1 MDPNQPARGVLLLV
15 RMFLTTAA
23 VALSSYACVVLS
35 IERET
40 FFSPIWPASGL
51 AFAAVLFWGPW
62 MIPAIYAGVAI
73 CNALWDFTAPLTW
86 IGPFGII
93 FEAVGTLWLLT
104 RWLGPRP
111 RLTDLRS
118 ALAFLAAPWLPVAIN
133 SMFGCFLLYLGGDHD
148 PARCVRESPL
158 FIAAN
163 GSTIVLIGSALAAWT
178 TRPDAAWWRRFI
190 VLAAITLASAGWL
203 LLADSPVTPYALVL
217 PLLAAAIMLGVQGT
231 AVLLL
236 ACALLAIGAAL
247 ESLGPLAAG
256 GRAASFLPVYS
267 WLAVMTLASL
277 PVAATLGAHRT
288 RWRTVA
294 AGAKSAQLVFWSWHH
309 DAGVQVET
317 GTEACPLDARRR
329 LNLEPS
335 QLFRD
340 DSAEG
345 LLETMVDDRPLLSS
359 WIITDRDA
367 AGWPVE
373 ARGLLF
379 DLSARLSLE
388 KARQQAWQSEIEL
401 RNIRASLTPHLL
413 FNCLAAVR
421 GIVRS
426 DPDRARAFIDHLAR
440 FLRDSTNMQSRET
453 VPLLDEWQLCEDFL
467 ALQAMRYERDLP
479 RLVEIEGSAYQGRLP
494 PMMLLNLV
502 ENAVKH
508 GRIDQQ
514 YPLRL
519 RARLADGRLH
529 VTIVNHGPLG
539 PSPVDRPG
547 GLGIARARL
556 TALYGTD
563 ASLDIR
569 QEGGE
574 VIAAMTVPATPDHP

>member
-1 MDPNQPARGVLLLV
+1 MDPNRPAQGVFLLV

-23 VALSSYACVVLS
+23 LALSSYVCVVLS

-73 CNALWDFTAPLTW
+73 SNALWDFTAPLTW

-118 ALAFLAAPWLPVAIN
+118 ALAFLAAPWLPVALN
-133 SMFGCFLLYLGGDHD
+133 SMFGCLLLYFGGDHD

-158 FIAAN
+158 FMAAN

-178 TRPDAAWWRRFI
+178 TRPDAAWWRRFT
-190 VLAAITLASAGWL
+190 VLAAITLAAGGWL
-203 LLADSPVTPYALVL
+203 LLSVNPITPYAFVL

-236 ACALLAIGAAL
+236 VAAVLATGTAL
-247 ESLGPLAAG
+247 ESMGPLAAD
-256 GRAASFLPVYS
+256 GRAVSFLPMYS

-277 PVAATLGAHRT
+277 PVAATLGAYRA

-294 AGAKSAQLVFWSWHH
+294 GGAESAKLVFWSWHR
-309 DAGVQVET
+309 DTGVQFDT
-317 GTEACPLDARRR
+317 GADACPLDVSRPVKVG
-329 LNLEPS
+329 PS

-340 DSAEG
+340 EPAQG
-345 LLETMVDDRPLLSS
+345 LLETSVDDRPLLSS
-359 WIITDRDA
+359 WIITRRDA
-367 AGWPVE
+367 SGRPAE
-373 ARGLLF
+373 ASGLLF

-388 KARQQAWQSEIEL
+388 KARQQAWQSEVEL

-467 ALQAMRYERDLP
+467 ALQAMRYERELP
-479 RLVEIEGSAYQGRLP
+479 RLVEIEGSAYHARLP
-494 PMMLLNLV
+494 PMTLLNLV

-508 GRIDQQ
+508 GQVGQQ
-514 YPLRL
+514 HPLRI
-519 RARLADGRLH
+519 RARLADDRLH

-539 PSPVDRPG
+539 PAPVDRPG

-556 TALYGTD
+556 AALYGTD

-569 QEGGE
+569 REGDE
-574 VIAAMTVPATPDHP
+574 VIAEMTLPPAPGHS